1 MDDFGELIMARQFPM
16 VSCRYGA
23 PMGRD
28 SFGILENVEPR
39 TLRLYRVRLD
49 ISGYDDGG
57 AYWGRGGALWCAT
70 DGADYRQFTRAG
82 TRERAAINLQIAP
95 GYLDR
100 LARPI
105 DRGKLGAYALATLEN
120 RAPKWNGW
128 TEQSAHDVLQSAG
141 NLVAMR
147 GEQ

>member
-1 MDDFGELIMARQFPM
+1 MARQFQM

-39 TLRLYRVRLD
+39 TLRLFRVRLD
-49 ISGYDDGG
+49 AGGYDDGG
-57 AYWGRGGALWCAT
+57 AYWGHGGTLWCAT
-70 DGADYRQFTRAG
+70 DNADYRQFTRAG
-82 TRERAAINLQIAP
+82 SRERAAVELEIAP
-95 GYLDR
+95 DYLDQ
-100 LARPI
+100 LARPLN
-105 DRGKLGAYALATLEN
+105 RGKLGAYALATLEN
-120 RAPKWNGW
+120 RAPKWGGW
-128 TEQSAHDVLQSAG
+128 TEQAASDVLQSAG